1 LPIVTI
7 KLTDEEFNQLRS
19 KAASKGYETI
29 SDYLKSIALSEPK
42 LLPQAEVAQKVQPE
56 EVMPKES
63 LQSILRAVQD
73 MINPFTAKIDEL
85 ARSIGEL
92 RERLDR
98 LEEAIKKLPTQQ
110 PAYSYEEKRIGRT
123 ASTKKGTAIER
134 LSVEGVV
141 FQSELSWLN
150 NPKAF
155 FEKLKRE
162 GAIVIELEK
171 EYVAVDPDFW
181 DKFQERISGMKE
193 KDAAKV
199 AKSLPDKMA
208 TLFKKLLSDGK
219 IVYDSAENSWKI
231 SI

>member
-7 KLTDEEFNQLRS
+7 KLTDEEFNQLKS

-98 LEEAIKKLPTQQ
+98 LEEALKLGLPVKDAVPPEIYDLMELYKAPLMHRSGVEYV
-110 PAYSYEEKRIGRT
+110 PA
-123 ASTKKGTAIER
+123 
-134 LSVEGVV
+134 
-141 FQSELSWLN
+141 
-150 NPKAF
+150 P
-155 FEKLKRE
+155 LKR
-162 GAIVIELEK
+162 AEK
-171 EYVAVDPDFW
+171 
-181 DKFQERISGMKE
+181 
-193 KDAAKV
+193 
-199 AKSLPDKMA
+199 
-208 TLFKKLLSDGK
+208 
-219 IVYDSAENSWKI
+219 
-231 SI
+231 